1 MKRKKWNTA
10 VGGLLAAAMCCG
22 LCLSGCSSDDTIVLR
37 FADTSVDGEPDA
49 EGNKY
54 FAQLVEERTDGRVR
68 VEYYNNGMLGADKI
82 ITQAAIVGTLDMAK
96 CSAGNFTEY
105 SDVLNFTELPGIFQD
120 VAHARRVFQNEEIRT
135 ELTEAIREDTG
146 LTVIMYD
153 IDSGAPRVV
162 GTTSKE
168 VRVPEDM
175 KGLSFRTTGSPLGN
189 ALYAHLGVNAV
200 TVDFSELYTALQQ
213 NLINGIYLQA
223 SWIDSSKL
231 QENLDYITPT
241 EVTYAI
247 SVKAMSSDAVEKL
260 GPELLGIV
268 MECGEEAEAYKD
280 GLWDAWNE
288 EVYERISESSEIV
301 ELTEEERALWWEST
315 QVLWDD
321 FVGKSISQ
329 ELVDKI
335 TALEN

>member
-1 MKRKKWNTA
+1 MKKKKWNAA

-120 VAHARRVFQNEEIRT
+120 EEIRT
-135 ELTEAIREDTG
+135 EITEAIREDTG

-175 KGLSFRTTGSPLGN
+175 SGLSFRTTGSPLEN

-231 QENLDYITPT
+231 QENLDYVTPT
-241 EVTYAI
+241 DLTYAI
-247 SVKAMSSDAVEKL
+247 SVKAMSADAVEKL
-260 GPELLGIV
+260 GPELLEIV

-288 EVYERISESSEIV
+288 EVYARIAESSEIV

-315 QVLWDD
+315 EVLWDE
-321 FVGKSISQ
+321 FVGISIPQ
-329 ELVDKI
+329 DLVDRI
-335 TALEN
+335 AALED

>member
-175 KGLSFRTTGSPLGN
+175 KGLSFRTTGSPLEN
-189 ALYAHLGVNAV
+189 ALYALWGL
-200 TVDFSELYTALQQ
+200 TPLQSTSRSC
-213 NLINGIYLQA
+213 IPPC
-223 SWIDSSKL
+223 SK
-231 QENLDYITPT
+231 T
-241 EVTYAI
+241 
-247 SVKAMSSDAVEKL
+247 
-260 GPELLGIV
+260 
-268 MECGEEAEAYKD
+268 
-280 GLWDAWNE
+280 
-288 EVYERISESSEIV
+288 
-301 ELTEEERALWWEST
+301 
-315 QVLWDD
+315 
-321 FVGKSISQ
+321 
-329 ELVDKI
+329 
-335 TALEN
+335 

>member
-1 MKRKKWNTA
+1 M
-10 VGGLLAAAMCCG
+10 
-22 LCLSGCSSDDTIVLR
+22 
-37 FADTSVDGEPDA
+37 
-49 EGNKY
+49 
-54 FAQLVEERTDGRVR
+54 
-68 VEYYNNGMLGADKI
+68 
-82 ITQAAIVGTLDMAK
+82 
-96 CSAGNFTEY
+96 
-105 SDVLNFTELPGIFQD
+105 
-120 VAHARRVFQNEEIRT
+120 
-135 ELTEAIREDTG
+135 
-146 LTVIMYD
+146 
-153 IDSGAPRVV
+153 V

-168 VRVPEDM
+168 VRVPEDR
-175 KGLSFRTTGSPLGN
+175 KACLSRTTPVRLWK

-280 GLWDAWNE
+280 GLWMPGTRKFMNVFRSPLKLWNSQKKNG
-288 EVYERISESSEIV
+288 RFGGSLPRCSGTI
-301 ELTEEERALWWEST
+301 LW
-315 QVLWDD
+315 
-321 FVGKSISQ
+321 
-329 ELVDKI
+329 
-335 TALEN
+335 ENLSLRNW